1 MAERTVLL
9 DATQAATG
17 PHFSDL
23 TICPALTP
31 GTPRITVAP
40 L

>member
-23 TICPALTP
+23 TICPDAM
-31 GTPRITVAP
+31 GEGGSGGERG
-40 L
+40 